1 MIKNNYI
8 SGAAG
13 FGSGACAC
21 ATNAGWAEREGGK
34 DRATPTRIPS
44 FREIRSKISLE
55 NHGGRSGPVVLLLD
69 RDRQTVK

>member
-21 ATNAGWAEREGGK
+21 ATNAGWAERQGGK
-34 DRATPTRIPS
+34 DRATPTRIAGKSIVIYYMTREALSPS
-44 FREIRSKISLE
+44 PFAFTS
-55 NHGGRSGPVVLLLD
+55 SGLTRLG
-69 RDRQTVK
+69 